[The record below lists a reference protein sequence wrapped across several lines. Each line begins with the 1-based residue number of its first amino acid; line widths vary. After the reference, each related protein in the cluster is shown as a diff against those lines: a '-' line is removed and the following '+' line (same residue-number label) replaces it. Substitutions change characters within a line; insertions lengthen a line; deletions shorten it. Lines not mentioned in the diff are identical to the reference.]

1 MVRFLL
7 KRGANG
13 NHFGGDEGS
22 PLGFAVWYGHIKTAQ
37 VLITEKV
44 DVSPPATK
52 HGSILSAAIL
62 ELVRREG
69 SLDSTVDMVSLLLDA
84 RAHVNLPE
92 LGLFNPLTL
101 AAAHA
106 DLKVMPA
113 VVSLLL
119 AHGADPQ
126 GGGSKSKAL
135 QLAKKARQV
144 WKHKESFMAVSASCD
159 EIEVKIENCYEVIRL
174 LKHARATD
182 DT

>member
-113 VVSLLL
+113 V
-119 AHGADPQ
+119 
-126 GGGSKSKAL
+126 
-135 QLAKKARQV
+135 
-144 WKHKESFMAVSASCD
+144 
-159 EIEVKIENCYEVIRL
+159 
-174 LKHARATD
+174 
-182 DT
+182 